1 MTIFERAIETYGKDM
16 QLTVAVEEQYAG
28 AVDRVLGQEYGIAD
42 EEIQLINEKQKAGGQ
57 LTKEEQKKLNTFYS
71 EVGATMSEQLLGN
84 ERVIRKLVS
93 EGDPL
98 VDRVISWAENVKKT
112 LSGKGEKFTLAEKR
126 RMDKALKLY
135 LKAAEAAGNRDLV
148 KRILALRE
156 EDEENNSAEN
166 EHLGTLSAKN
176 HQKESLTNINQEN
189 MHVSD
194 GEIRYSFKNSQN
206 GLANDGLTE
215 YSGELRD
222 LIEERGD
229 IIVDSYEK
237 LVEVV
242 NLAFDEPSTKKTIYF
257 GIIEAATIE
266 KIKNSIP
273 NLPKELEGKLF
284 KDGKQYSV
292 AATLDSIRH
301 LVDEKSLTREDVIDY
316 LDRFADTVTDF
327 DSVTFN
333 YYDGGNGETRGLLF
347 RKKYIDGTYLSFDLI
362 SNKKRSLIL
371 QSLYMD
377 KADYI
382 KKKSAK
388 TLLLQNATA
397 STPKVRAGQTSN
409 NSITDSK
416 EKVNSETKYSR
427 KTDQERSTLTKGEAQ
442 KQKANYES
450 DKVYTKAEI
459 SKMVESLSGLSSIP
473 KRFRTEI
480 VNDIWTAFNS
490 RYSPG
495 QREMHASFLADK
507 IFARVMQE
515 SGDAFDNTSQEDLY
529 AMERE
534 IHKALKRIAKDGGSP
549 STRSKLEAEFNTSE
563 AGYWKKQR
571 DEALERIKITGKL
584 MDSASKMRSLKVGD
598 FLKASNFKSD
608 DLKGTVEQLARINF
622 RGNLNVSGTRGL
634 VKKLAEWYTKD
645 NPLLKGQQ
653 KGDNDSVTFGQYD
666 EYIAYLLNNIANGT
680 TGFSNA
686 ELTDLNTVITYFNK
700 FVESYA
706 AFPNGQG
713 IQQGSVGIQYNYG
726 KT

>member
-1 MTIFERAIETYGKDM
+1 M
-16 QLTVAVEEQYAG
+16 QLTVAVEELYNEA
-28 AVDRVLGQEYGIAD
+28 AARVLDSEYGISRAEFEAIQQKD
-42 EEIQLINEKQKAGGQ
+42 ASGIELTAEETQKM
-57 LTKEEQKKLNTFYS
+57 QKMQTFVS
-71 EVGATMSEQLLGN
+71 ELGATMSEYYLGN
-84 ERVIRKLVS
+84 ERVISKLVA
-93 EGDPL
+93 ENEPL
-98 VDRVISWAENVKKT
+98 VERVLGKIEQMKKT
-112 LSGKGEKFTLAEKR
+112 LTGKGDKFSISEKR
-126 RMDKALKLY
+126 RIDKALKLY

-156 EDEENNSAEN
+156 EDEENKIKY
-166 EHLGTLSAKN
+166 SAKHIIDIDDN
-176 HQKESLTNINQEN
+176 SELANLISANPSKNPHDIIKDYLMQNFHGQKFVL
-189 MHVSD
+189 SD
-194 GEIRYSFKNSQN
+194 GRTAIMDGRDASKLSGYSSPKGIARIGNLHRLIETAKYHHSVYGVTHKKFVDFHYYEAAYRYKGVVDNVWLN
-206 GLANDGLTE
+206 IGTAKNDGSDHI
-215 YSGELRD
+215 Y
-222 LIEERGD
+222 D
-229 IIVDSYEK
+229 I
-237 LVEVV
+237 
-242 NLAFDEPSTKKTIYF
+242 T
-257 GIIEAATIE
+257 
-266 KIKNSIP
+266 
-273 NLPKELEGKLF
+273 
-284 KDGKQYSV
+284 
-292 AATLDSIRH
+292 
-301 LVDEKSLTREDVIDY
+301 
-316 LDRFADTVTDF
+316 
-327 DSVTFN
+327 
-333 YYDGGNGETRGLLF
+333 
-347 RKKYIDGTYLSFDLI
+347 
-362 SNKKRSLIL
+362 NKKEE
-371 QSLYMD
+371 
-377 KADYI
+377 
-382 KKKSAK
+382 
-388 TLLLQNATA
+388 TLTSKGDSRPVGNAIQNVS
-397 STPKVRAGQTSN
+397 ST

-442 KQKANYES
+442 KQKANYVS

-459 SKMVESLSGLSSIP
+459 SKMVESLSGFSSIP
-473 KRFRTEI
+473 KRFRAEI
-480 VNDIWTAFNS
+480 VNDIWSAFNS
-490 RYSPG
+490 RYSPE

-534 IHKALKRIAKDGGSP
+534 IHKALKRIAKEGGSP

-571 DEALERIKITGKL
+571 DEALEKIKITGKL

-645 NPLLKGQQ
+645 NPMLKGQQ
-653 KGDNDSVTFGQYD
+653 KGDNDSATFGQYD
-666 EYIAYLLNNIANGT
+666 EYIAYLLNNIANGA
-680 TGFSNA
+680 TGFSNV